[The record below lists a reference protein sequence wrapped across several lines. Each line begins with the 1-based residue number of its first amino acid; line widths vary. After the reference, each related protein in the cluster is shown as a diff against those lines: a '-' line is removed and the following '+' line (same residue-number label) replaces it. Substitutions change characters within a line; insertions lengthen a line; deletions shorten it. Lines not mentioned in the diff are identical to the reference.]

1 MLLELGTVLGRFLSK
16 LRILSVKS
24 RTSGA
29 KKILTATID
38 RREVAFG
45 HKTLHARR
53 FGIGRRQKCSQCY
66 ATVSKATGEKGRRR
80 RTDPKCAH
88 EAQATKLDSG
98 RYRVHVSSHA
108 KCGTEQA
115 GQPIVRGMW
124 RYGAPHSTRMMT
136 SVVEDTKIANG
147 TKRAAKKSEWSVV
160 GLNHASETH

>member
-24 RTSGA
+24 RIGGA
-29 KKILTATID
+29 KKKLTATID

-53 FGIGRRQKCSQCY
+53 FGSGRRQKCTECY
-66 ATVSKATGEKGRRR
+66 ATVSKATGENPRRR

-88 EAQATKLDSG
+88 ETQATELDSG

-115 GQPIVRGMW
+115 GQTIVRGMW
-124 RYGAPHSTRMMT
+124 RYGAPHSTRMMAR
-136 SVVEDTKIANG
+136 VAEDTKIANG
-147 TKRAAKKSEWSVV
+147 TKRAAKKSQSVV
-160 GLNHASETH
+160 GLNHASRTH